1 MGVGVEMKHL
11 RGYRRH
17 LFLVPG
23 LTNLVADVIH
33 KTNVWLAA
41 VLKHGFTKMLPKNLK
56 VSTSKSHVG
65 LSIWDQSK

>member
-1 MGVGVEMKHL
+1 MKHL
-11 RGYRRH
+11 RGYCRH

-23 LTNLVADVIH
+23 LTNLVIDIIH

-41 VLKHGFTKMLPKNLK
+41 VLKNGFTKMLPKNLK
-56 VSTSKSHVG
+56 VSSSKSHVG